1 MASGACRKQTSWESH
16 IRIYWL
22 GRGRW
27 NLVAEVYRYTR
38 SFPKEELYGLT
49 SQMRRAA
56 VSVPSNIA
64 EGQGRRGAGE
74 FKHFLRTS
82 LGSLMELETQIMIA
96 ERLHYLEP
104 EPAKSMLQDAAVL
117 GRVINGLINSLK

>member
-1 MASGACRKQTSWESH
+1 MGKSYQDLVAWQKAMD
-16 IRIYWL
+16 
-22 GRGRW
+22 
-27 NLVAEVYRYTR
+27 LVAEVYKDTR
-38 SFPKEELYGLT
+38 NFPKEEMYGLT

-64 EGQGRRGAGE
+64 EGQGRRGSGE
-74 FKHFLRTS
+74 FKHFLRMS

-104 EPAKSMLQDAAVL
+104 APAKSMLHDDAEL
-117 GRVINGLINSLK
+117 GRVLNGLIGSLN